1 MVHSPSSDFLSRTIG
16 VEELDT
22 ESVDAGSYDVK
33 PSSVVVDFLNNEQ
46 LLAEINKVL
55 NVITVNLFIIKLLS

>member
-16 VEELDT
+16 AEELDT
-22 ESVDAGSYDVK
+22 ESVDASSYEAK